1 MTGYKLTSL
10 LNPCD
15 STVDFNLLRQDIRGD
30 CSFVLASDK
39 VILRKLAIS
48 MSTPTHSS
56 YQASWWKRVAVRAFF
71 VGFGLFTAC
80 ALAIAGYFIYQHHEE
95 TIPWTSPMKAT
106 FTGLDTRQPK
116 DAVVFE
122 FQYAIENTTDK
133 DYQFPYNAAI
143 MLLLPKGAGYRSGEK
158 ANVTWD
164 KNVFIPARQKVN
176 ITVVWTVTSAD
187 YTLPTKEAEFVPF
200 SSKRLIENAGFAI
213 FDQKNRYRT
222 DLPRVWDDWPDVKK
236 TLEKEKPVSAI
247 LKKDAPEIINAKR
260 QLDSIIH
267 SADFQ
272 RLVPKDQADV
282 LGVIDPI
289 LGRARKEKK
298 FILASQ
304 QDQIEY
310 LSNDPQFRRLR
321 VADQQAV
328 LAILSK
334 AEKDP
339 LGIL

>member
-1 MTGYKLTSL
+1 
-10 LNPCD
+10 
-15 STVDFNLLRQDIRGD
+15 
-30 CSFVLASDK
+30 
-39 VILRKLAIS
+39 
-48 MSTPTHSS
+48 MSTSTQPSS
-56 YQASWWKRVAVRAFF
+56 GQSSWWKRVVVRAFF
-71 VGFGLFTAC
+71 VGVGLFAAC
-80 ALAIAGYFIYQHHEE
+80 ALAITGYFIYEHHEE
-95 TIPWTSPMKAT
+95 TKPWISPMKAA

-133 DYQFPYNAAI
+133 DYQFPYDAAI
-143 MLLLPKGAGYRSGEK
+143 MMLLPSGAGYKSGEK

-164 KNVFIPARQKVN
+164 KSVFIPARQKVN

-187 YTLPTKEAEFVPF
+187 YTLPTKETENVPF
-200 SSKRLIENAGFAI
+200 FSKRLVENAGFAI

-222 DLPRVWDDWPDVKK
+222 DLPAVWNDWPDVKK
-236 TLEKEKPVSAI
+236 ILEKDKPVSA
-247 LKKDAPEIINAKR
+247 LVAKDNPEIINAKR
-260 QLDSIIH
+260 QLNSIIH
-267 SADFQ
+267 DADFQ

-282 LGVIDPI
+282 LGVIDPV

-304 QDQIEY
+304 HDQIEY
-310 LSNDPQFRRLR
+310 LRNDPQFRRLS

-328 LAILSK
+328 LAILSR

>member
-1 MTGYKLTSL
+1 M
-10 LNPCD
+10 P
-15 STVDFNLLRQDIRGD
+15 
-30 CSFVLASDK
+30 
-39 VILRKLAIS
+39 
-48 MSTPTHSS
+48 TPTQSFSHQS
-56 YQASWWKRVAVRAFF
+56 SWWKRVAVRAFF
-71 VGFGLFTAC
+71 FGLGLFAAC
-80 ALAIAGYFIYQHHEE
+80 VLAIAGYFIYQHHEE
-95 TIPWTSPMKAT
+95 TKPWISPMRAT
-106 FTGLDTRQPK
+106 FTGLDTRRPK

-143 MLLLPKGAGYRSGEK
+143 MMLLPNGAGYKSGEK

-187 YTLPTKEAEFVPF
+187 YTIPAREAEYVPF
-200 SSKRLIENAGFAI
+200 FSKRLIENAGFAI

-222 DLPRVWDDWPDVKK
+222 DLPEVWRDWQDVKK
-236 TLEKEKPVSAI
+236 ILDKDKPISAVAI
-247 LKKDAPEIINAKR
+247 KDAPEIIHTKR

-267 SADFQ
+267 SADFKK
-272 RLVPKDQADV
+272 LVPRDQADV

-289 LGRARKEKK
+289 LDRARKDKK
-298 FILASQ
+298 FIVSSQ
-304 QDQIEY
+304 PDQIEY
-310 LSNDPQFRRLR
+310 LTNDPQFRRLS

>member
-1 MTGYKLTSL
+1 M
-10 LNPCD
+10 P
-15 STVDFNLLRQDIRGD
+15 
-30 CSFVLASDK
+30 
-39 VILRKLAIS
+39 
-48 MSTPTHSS
+48 TPTQPSS
-56 YQASWWKRVAVRAFF
+56 DQSSWLKRVAVRAFF
-71 VGFGLFTAC
+71 VGFGLFA
-80 ALAIAGYFIYQHHEE
+80 AGAFAIIGYFIYQHHEE
-95 TIPWTSPMKAT
+95 AKPWISPMKAT
-106 FTGLDTRQPK
+106 FTGLDTKQPK

-133 DYQFPYNAAI
+133 DYQFPYDAAI
-143 MLLLPKGAGYRSGEK
+143 MMLLPSGAGYKSGEK

-164 KNVFIPARQKVN
+164 KNVFIPARQKIN

-200 SSKRLIENAGFAI
+200 FSKRLIENAGFAI

-222 DLPRVWDDWPDVKK
+222 DLPEVWNDWPDVKK
-236 TLEKEKPVSAI
+236 TLEKDQPVSAI
-247 LKKDAPEIINAKR
+247 VTKDAPEIINAKR
-260 QLDSIIH
+260 QLYLIIR
-267 SADFQ
+267 STDFQ
-272 RLVPKDQADV
+272 RLVPKDQVDV
-282 LGVIDPI
+282 LGAIDPI

-304 QDQIEY
+304 HDQIEY
-310 LSNDPQFRRLR
+310 LSNDPQFRRLSL
-321 VADQQAV
+321 ADQQAV